1 MAKSFMD
8 IMNTVPIDMTDP
20 DEVTIRNPF
29 GPSNSRGKGSSM
41 VDLTDPDAVTLRNP
55 FRKKAKPE
63 DMSKRITEKSN
74 AGPNVKPSKP
84 KSSGYKM
91 PKSTTPDMDTTQG
104 TRGSRVSFEAGET
117 KETPKETVKEVIKE
131 TSKSAPIE
139 ERSTPAEE
147 RRAAREESRFSSSN
161 PMGMKKGGSVSSASR
176 RADGCAIRGKTRA

>member
-8 IMNTVPIDMTDP
+8 VMNTVPIDMTDP

-29 GPSNSRGKGSSM
+29 GPSNSRGRGSSM

-84 KSSGYKM
+84 KASGYKM

-104 TRGSRVSFEAGET
+104 TRGSRVSFEAGEV
-117 KETPKETVKEVIKE
+117 KDTPKETTKA
-131 TSKSAPIE
+131 APIE
-139 ERSTPAEE
+139 ERSTAAEK
-147 RRAAREESRFSSSN
+147 RADKEESRFSSSN
-161 PMGMKKGGSVSSASR
+161 PMGMKKGGKVSSASK
-176 RADGCAIRGKTRA
+176 RADGCALRGRTRA

>member
-1 MAKSFMD
+1 MAKSFTD

-20 DEVTIRNPF
+20 DEVTIRNPL
-29 GPSNSRGKGSSM
+29 GPSNSRGRGSSM
-41 VDLTDPDAVTLRNP
+41 IDLTDPDAVTLRNP

-74 AGPNVKPSKP
+74 AGPNVKPSKA
-84 KSSGYKM
+84 KASGYKM
-91 PKSTTPDMDTTQG
+91 PKSTTPDMDTTKG
-104 TRGSRVSFEAGET
+104 NIGSRNSFEPGEI
-117 KETPKETVKEVIKE
+117 KEAAKEVAIEAVKAAA
-131 TSKSAPIE
+131 APIE

>member
-1 MAKSFMD
+1 MAKSFME

-20 DEVTIRNPF
+20 DEVTIRNPL

-41 VDLTDPDAVTLRNP
+41 IDLTDPDAVTLRNP

-74 AGPNVKPSKP
+74 AGPNVKPAKS

-104 TRGSRVSFEAGET
+104 TYGSASGET
-117 KETPKETVKEVIKE
+117 GPSMGRVIKAEKAESAPMEDKSTGVKEK
-131 TSKSAPIE
+131 
-139 ERSTPAEE
+139 
-147 RRAAREESRFSSSN
+147 RADKEESRFSSSN
-161 PMGMKKGGSVSSASR
+161 PMGMKKGGKVSSASK

>member
-8 IMNTVPIDMTDP
+8 VMNTVPIDMTDP

-41 VDLTDPDAVTLRNP
+41 IDLTDPDAVTLRNP

-104 TRGSRVSFEAGET
+104 TRGSRVSFEAGEV
-117 KETPKETVKEVIKE
+117 KESPKESPKA
-131 TSKSAPIE
+131 APIE
-139 ERSTPAEE
+139 ERSTPAEK
-147 RRAAREESRFSSSN
+147 RADRDKEESRFSSSN
-161 PMGMKKGGSVSSASR
+161 PMGMKKGGKVSSASK
-176 RADGCAIRGKTRA
+176 RADGCALRGKTRA

>member
-8 IMNTVPIDMTDP
+8 VMNTPMNQVIDISDP
-20 DEVTIRNPF
+20 DELTLRNPL
-29 GPSNSRGKGSSM
+29 GPSTARGRGSSM
-41 VDLTDPDAVTLRNP
+41 IDLTDPDAVTLRNP

-104 TRGSRVSFEAGET
+104 TRGSRVSFEAGEV
-117 KETPKETVKEVIKE
+117 KESPKESPKE
-131 TSKSAPIE
+131 SAKAASIE
-139 ERSTPAEE
+139 EKSTAAEK
-147 RRAAREESRFSSSN
+147 RADRDKEESRFSSSN
-161 PMGMKKGGSVSSASR
+161 PMGMKKGGKVSSASK